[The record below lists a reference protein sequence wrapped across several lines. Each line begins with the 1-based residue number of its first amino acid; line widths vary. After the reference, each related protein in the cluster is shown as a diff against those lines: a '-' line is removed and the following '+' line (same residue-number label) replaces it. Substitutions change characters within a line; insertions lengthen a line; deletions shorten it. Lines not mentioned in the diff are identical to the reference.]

1 MKLKLLFLGLVSV
14 AFTTVVAQCY
24 TQEESYSILDSVG
37 KNNAYVVDLA
47 KQALLK
53 NPKCSDAYYALGVV
67 YENEQ
72 NYRAALDAF
81 SQNIR
86 FASKKSVYS
95 KGQAYVWRGYVYE
108 EIEDYAS
115 AEADYSAAVK
125 QKSMMGY
132 YFRAQ
137 FYLRQ
142 GDFAAAEKDFKVYLE
157 NKDANDTEV
166 LSNYVYCLMSQAKL
180 GAALDYLNERI
191 RFEPAFYALY
201 YERARVNFILAEDV
215 KAIDDLLIYL
225 AHNQTTSDIIW
236 AILEGNTDY
245 SISKITERISVNPKD
260 EYWLW
265 VRMVLYRDSKQF
277 AAALND
283 LQIYEN
289 LFGENRYTHIN
300 KALCY
305 NGLYDFSNEVKQ
317 WTALIGDPE
326 ANTDFA
332 YYARGIAYR
341 NCGQAERAL
350 LDFDSTLMEN
360 PAFSAAYGERAW
372 TYEMLGRL
380 DEALKDINLAISYSP
395 EKGWLYCRRGAILR
409 QKGDS
414 VLAQNDFRKVLELD
428 TVSGNAAT
436 AMAMLGRGDEA
447 VALMKNILANSDDI
461 AGDQYNLACLYSL
474 LNRKEEA
481 VAALRAA
488 VDAGYKDFY
497 HISLD
502 TDLVNIR
509 NEQGYKDIL
518 NSITQKKVSDL
529 FQSVKQK

>member
-47 KQALLK
+47 KQALQK
-53 NPKCSDAYYALGVV
+53 NPKCSDAYYALGMV

-72 NYRAALDAF
+72 NYRAALEAF
-81 SQNIR
+81 SQAIR
-86 FASKKSVYS
+86 YASKKSAYS

-115 AEADYSAAVK
+115 AEADYNAAVK

-137 FYLRQ
+137 FYLKQ
-142 GDFAAAEKDFKVYLE
+142 GDFAAAEKDFKVHLE
-157 NKDANDTEV
+157 NKVNDTEI
-166 LSNYVYCLMSQAKL
+166 LSNYVVCLMSQGKFD
-180 GAALDYLNERI
+180 AALDYLNERI
-191 RFEPAFYALY
+191 RFEPTFYASY
-201 YERARVNFILAEDV
+201 YVRAYVYYYINESV

-225 AHNQTTSDIIW
+225 AHNPTTSDIIW
-236 AILEGNTDY
+236 DILESNIDY
-245 SISKITERISVNPKD
+245 SISKISERISVNPKD

-265 VRMVLYRDSKQF
+265 ARMALYRDSEQF

-289 LFGENRYTHIN
+289 LFGETRYTHSN
-300 KALCY
+300 KAICY

-317 WTALIGDPE
+317 WTAFIGDPE

-341 NCGQAERAL
+341 NCGQTERAL

-360 PAFSAAYGERAW
+360 PAFSAVYGERAW

-395 EKGWLYCRRGAILR
+395 EKSWLYCRRGAILR

-414 VLAQNDFRKVLELD
+414 VSAQNDFRKVLELD

-436 AMAMLGRGDEA
+436 ALAMLGRGDEA
-447 VALMKNILANSDDI
+447 VALMKNILADSDDV

-488 VDAGYKDFY
+488 VDAGYKNYY

-509 NEQGYKDIL
+509 EEQGYKDIL

>member
-24 TQEESYSILDSVG
+24 TQEELYSILDSVG
-37 KNNAYVVDLA
+37 KNNAYVVDRA
-47 KQALLK
+47 KQALQK

-67 YENEQ
+67 YNNEQ

-95 KGQAYVWRGYVYE
+95 KGMAYVWRGYVYE
-108 EIEDYAS
+108 KVEDYSLAM
-115 AEADYSAAVK
+115 ADYNAAVK
-125 QKSMMGY
+125 QKWIMGNLY
-132 YFRAQ
+132 RAQ
-137 FYLRQ
+137 LYSKQ
-142 GDFAAAEKDFKVYLE
+142 GRYVEAEKDYRVYLE
-157 NKDANDTEV
+157 KNGDDANAIYDF
-166 LSNYVYCLMSQAKL
+166 VYCLMSQAKFD
-180 GAALDYLNERI
+180 AALDYLNERI
-191 RFEPAFYALY
+191 RFEPTFYASYCVRAYVY
-201 YERARVNFILAEDV
+201 YYINESV
-215 KAIDDLLIYL
+215 KAIDDLMIYL
-225 AHNQTTSDIIW
+225 AHNQLNNRMVLE
-236 AILEGNTDY
+236 ILENNTDY
-245 SISKITERISVNPKD
+245 AVSKISERINVNPKD
-260 EYWLW
+260 YFWLSL
-265 VRMVLYRDSKQF
+265 RIMLYRDSEQY

-283 LQIYEN
+283 LQTYDN
-289 LFGENRYTHIN
+289 LFDDGQFIHANMAI
-300 KALCY
+300 CY
-305 NGLYDFSNEVKQ
+305 SGLYDFSNEVKQ
-317 WTALIGDPE
+317 WTLVIDGAKNPD
-326 ANTDFA
+326 AFA

-341 NCGQAERAL
+341 NCGQTEQAL
-350 LDFDSTLMEN
+350 IDFDSALVVN
-360 PAFSAAYGERAW
+360 PAYDAAYGERGW

-395 EKGWLYCRRGAILR
+395 EKSWLYCRRGAILR

-414 VLAQNDFRKVLELD
+414 VSAQNDFRKVLELD

-436 AMAMLGRGDEA
+436 ALAMLGRGDEA
-447 VALMKNILANSDDI
+447 VALQKNILANSDDV

-488 VDAGYKDFY
+488 VDAGYKNFY

-509 NEQGYKDIL
+509 EGQGYKDIL